1 MIRQPNES
9 SEQKIVSIH
18 EQLITGAN
26 WADVCSQNSEDQ
38 NSSQKGGELAPFGR
52 GQIVPEFEDV
62 AFSLEEE
69 GEISDPFK
77 TQFGWHIVKL
87 IEKIPLGSFEDVQET
102 LGRQIRRD
110 SRSDVNQQI
119 LIASLMEENN
129 FVEYPKEFDEVL
141 RLPKNTFVKSKWRI
155 DSVELHS
162 TSSLFSINGEAY
174 NTGEFYKYIVDQ
186 PKQDSTDVYLNKQ
199 YQEFKNNRI
208 IQYEKDHLAE
218 KYEDYRYLLNEY
230 HDGILLFTIMEDVV
244 WNEAVAD
251 SAGMHNYYDEHASQ
265 YSRSAGWLCTIYES
279 PSQEVLNQVRAG
291 FDGANSTKLL
301 TESQKQGLES
311 KFNASTPLSLQIE
324 QGEYFSGEHKLLTEM
339 QPTPGDTVISNNGR
353 WYLIQV
359 HKEIPEGVQLYK
371 EIRGRVMSDY
381 QTYLEKLW
389 VEQLRDKYPV
399 VVNEEILNHV
409 YGHSQNK

>member
-1 MIRQPNES
+1 M
-9 SEQKIVSIH
+9 
-18 EQLITGAN
+18 
-26 WADVCSQNSEDQ
+26 
-38 NSSQKGGELAPFGR
+38 
-52 GQIVPEFEDV
+52 
-62 AFSLEEE
+62 
-69 GEISDPFK
+69 
-77 TQFGWHIVKL
+77 
-87 IEKIPLGSFEDVQET
+87 
-102 LGRQIRRD
+102 
-110 SRSDVNQQI
+110 
-119 LIASLMEENN
+119 
-129 FVEYPKEFDEVL
+129 
-141 RLPKNTFVKSKWRI
+141 
-155 DSVELHS
+155 
-162 TSSLFSINGEAY
+162 
-174 NTGEFYKYIVDQ
+174 
-186 PKQDSTDVYLNKQ
+186 
-199 YQEFKNNRI
+199 
-208 IQYEKDHLAE
+208 
-218 KYEDYRYLLNEY
+218 
-230 HDGILLFTIMEDVV
+230 
-244 WNEAVAD
+244 
-251 SAGMHNYYDEHASQ
+251 
-265 YSRSAGWLCTIYES
+265 
-279 PSQEVLNQVRAG
+279 RAG